1 MLMDAADRTQKTC
14 EKLQNGITS
23 WLNTNPIDRVQEKV
37 LEKMDAKRTP
47 KLTTSEL
54 FGQLQQSLA
63 QDLPGTNLS
72 IALSQY
78 GLAEVEIGQ
87 AERQLATDIQKNI
100 LTITKDFLTGVW
112 PDIQRNRRSLEAF
125 RLDYDAVCQK
135 RSRCTDLT
143 KQRALD
149 ADKETKK
156 AKLDEQTEIT
166 RAVLR
171 QATGVQEKLTSG
183 LKEMAATQMRFY
195 TVCLE
200 QMKVLSERLENP
212 KF

>member
-1 MLMDAADRTQKTC
+1 
-14 EKLQNGITS
+14 
-23 WLNTNPIDRVQEKV
+23 
-37 LEKMDAKRTP
+37 MDAKKTQ

-78 GLAEVEIGQ
+78 GIAEVEIGQ

-100 LTITKDFLTGVW
+100 LTITKDYLTGIW
-112 PDIQRNRRSLEAF
+112 PDIQRNRRSMEAA

-149 ADKETKK
+149 AEKENKK
-156 AKLDEQTEIT
+156 AKLDEQIEFT
-166 RAVLR
+166 RAVLK
-171 QATGVQEKLTSG
+171 QATGVQDKLTSG

-195 TVCLE
+195 TICLD
-200 QMKVLSERLENP
+200 QMKMLTEKLENP